1 MHYNEV
7 NSYMFVDGDFKS
19 YKFKAKDSEINA
31 APFCLGNVSKDFS
44 VDKMQRSELYG
55 NLSLIFMILP
65 MIFQS
70 IMIPLMLMIL
80 WILINI

>member
-1 MHYNEV
+1 
-7 NSYMFVDGDFKS
+7 MFVDGGFKS
-19 YKFKAKDSEINA
+19 YKFKVKDSEINA

>member
-1 MHYNEV
+1 
-7 NSYMFVDGDFKS
+7 MFVDGGFKS

-55 NLSLIFMILP
+55 NLSLIFMI
-65 MIFQS
+65 
-70 IMIPLMLMIL
+70 
-80 WILINI
+80 